1 MSKDSNTIPNIQVQ
15 HIGTGKKPHSVIKGF
30 VELPCWNGYYLYD
43 ESYALKKNKTVTNGA
58 IELWVDGMVN
68 KDGTFFIDPEQIN
81 SYIYLV
87 ENQEGIKHAILNAL
101 KKELPLLM
109 ETEYASWDLEEEW
122 FPKLADLTPEFDFKN
137 YIGPESI
144 TIGEDVKDG
153 IAYITWRF
161 RCRWDIEHGLDIIT
175 HKERVIE
182 IAPEADPWKISKD
195 NGTYEEEQKE
205 FANKVWKLP
214 KKKKWWQFW

>member
-1 MSKDSNTIPNIQVQ
+1 MKSNKIPNIQIQ
-15 HIGTGKKPHSVIKGF
+15 NIGTGKKPHHVIRGF

-43 ESYALKKNKTVTNGA
+43 ETYTLKKNKTVTNGA
-58 IELWVDGMVN
+58 IELWVDGVIN
-68 KDGTFFIDPEQIN
+68 NDESFSIDPEQIN
-81 SYIYLV
+81 SYLYLV
-87 ENQEGIKHAILNAL
+87 EKQEAIKHAILDAL

-122 FPKLADLTPEFDFKN
+122 FPKIADLTPEFDFKN

-161 RCRWDIEHGLDIIT
+161 RCRWDVEHGLDIIT
-175 HKERVIE
+175 HKESVIE

-195 NGTYEEEQKE
+195 KGTYEEEQKE
-205 FANKVWKLP
+205 FENKVWKLP